1 MFHVI
6 RRDELP
12 RNRNRTV
19 EFEGEPY
26 GAGISFFLVDNEPGQ
41 GPDLHLHP
49 YPETWVV
56 RSGRA
61 LITAGDDAIEAGPGD
76 VVVVEPGTPHGF
88 RNLGPGRLEIVCIHA
103 AGRVVTEWLK
113 GSPERESPEA

>member
-6 RRDELP
+6 RRDELAP
-12 RNRNRTV
+12 KANRTV

-26 GAGISFFLVDNEPGQ
+26 GAGISVILVDNEPGQ
-41 GPDLHLHP
+41 GPALHRHP

-56 RSGRA
+56 RAGRA
-61 LITAGDDAIEAGPGD
+61 LITAGREEIEAGPGD
-76 VVVVEPGTPHGF
+76 VVVVEPQTPHGF

-103 AGRVVTEWLK
+103 AGRFATEWLD
-113 GSPERESPEA
+113 G